1 MHFAEQR
8 MPSAEKKNKNKIGN
22 ESGRTVPNGDAGNT
36 SSDVC
41 EDSRDNAECCHCD
54 AEPNT
59 EKPRPDGNWRQ
70 VEDEEGVIETG
81 NVAKR
86 ANTRYVYQTSDYD
99 QASPNDR
106 GGLRL

>member
-1 MHFAEQR
+1 

-59 EKPRPDGNWRQ
+59 EKPRSDRNGCQ
-70 VEDEEGVIETG
+70 VKDEERVLETG
-81 NVAKR
+81 NVVKPPDEG
-86 ANTRYVYQTSDYD
+86 YKKQTSDY
-99 QASPNDR
+99 N
-106 GGLRL
+106 

>member
-1 MHFAEQR
+1 

-59 EKPRPDGNWRQ
+59 EKPRSDGNWRQ
-70 VEDEEGVIETG
+70 VEDEEGVFETG
-81 NVAKR
+81 NVVKPANKR
-86 ANTRYVYQTSDYD
+86 YQ
-99 QASPNDR
+99 
-106 GGLRL
+106 